1 MINIVM
7 EFWNVL
13 AEMAPY
19 LLFGFFVAGTLS
31 VFISPKTIENH
42 FGGKGILPIIKA
54 ALFGIPLPLCSCGVI
69 PVAASL
75 GKHGASRSAVVTFL
89 LATPQTGVDSILV
102 TFSLLGPVLAVLRPI
117 GALMSSVLG
126 GILVMIF
133 DSKKPLKNHVTP
145 KCEASC
151 CSETNKHGKL
161 YNLFHYGFI
170 TLAGDLSKSLFAGL
184 FIAAMISVFVPP
196 TFFSSFLKPG
206 WMSMLTMMILGIPV
220 YVCATA
226 SVPIAVALIAKG
238 ISPGAALVFLMTG
251 PATNAATF
259 TTVWSVIGKRATLL
273 YLITIA
279 GSALGLGLL
288 VDWLFSIEGFSISS
302 EMVPMLP
309 SWLKNTCAIAL
320 ICVLSRSMLK
330 KCFKKTDHHAHPVKK

>member
-1 MINIVM
+1 MVNICL
-7 EFWNVL
+7 EFWSVL

-19 LLFGFFVAGTLS
+19 LLFGFFVAGILS
-31 VFISPKTIENH
+31 IFISPKTIENH
-42 FGGKGILPIIKA
+42 FGGKGILPIIKV
-54 ALFGIPLPLCSCGVI
+54 ALFGIPLPLCSCSVI

-102 TFSLLGPVLAVLRPI
+102 TFSLLGPVFAILRPV
-117 GALMSSVLG
+117 GALITSVLG
-126 GILVMIF
+126 GLLVMIF
-133 DSKKPLKNHVTP
+133 DSKKPLKDHVPP

-151 CSETNKHGKL
+151 CSKTNKHNKL
-161 YNLFHYGFI
+161 YNLFHYGFV
-170 TLAGDLSKSLFAGL
+170 TLADDLSKSLFIGL
-184 FIAAMISVFVPP
+184 FIAAMISVFIPAN
-196 TFFSSFLKPG
+196 FFTDYLKPG
-206 WMSMLTMMILGIPV
+206 WMSMLAMMLLGIPL

-226 SVPIAVALIAKG
+226 SIPIAVAFIAKG
-238 ISPGAALVFLMTG
+238 ISPGAVLVFLMTG

-259 TTVWSVIGKRATLL
+259 TTIWNVIGKRATLL

-288 VDWLFSIEGFSISS
+288 LDWFFSIEGLSISS

-309 SWLKNTCAIAL
+309 SWLKNVCAIML
-320 ICVLSRSMLK
+320 IVILSRPIFQK
-330 KCFKKTDHHAHPVKK
+330 YFKKTSGHHTHH